1 MEIIDIIAM
10 SLAIGYMFKDL
21 FRNRPKFSTPE
32 DLIARA
38 TQSAKNLGNKFL
50 TNDFWYAV
58 ALVAPAVIFH
68 EFGHKFMAMFFGH
81 SATFHAA
88 YSWLM
93 LGLILKLMNFG
104 FIFFVPAYV
113 SIPAGLPP
121 IQNALV
127 SFAGPLVNLIFWLG
141 SALFIRIYSQKRLN
155 KKQKEKLVYF
165 SFFRKINMF
174 LFIFNMLPIPMFD
187 GWHVYSSLWMVFF

>member
-1 MEIIDIIAM
+1 M

-21 FRNRPKFSTPE
+21 FKVRPRFSTPE
-32 DLIARA
+32 DIIAQV
-38 TQSAKNLGNKFL
+38 TVGAKTVGGKLSNKLL
-50 TNDFWYAV
+50 TSDFWYAV

-81 SATFHAA
+81 TATFHAA
-88 YSWLM
+88 YTWLL
-93 LGLILKLMNFG
+93 LGIILKLMNFG

-121 IQNALV
+121 LQNALV

-141 SALFIRIYSQKRLN
+141 SAAIIKYYYSKNVHLT
-155 KKQKEKLVYF
+155 KKQKNMLVYW
-165 SFFRKINMF
+165 SFFKKINMF

-187 GWHVYSSLWMVFF
+187 GFHVYTSLWAFFF